1 MISIYASKMFQNS
14 PRKDKIKAA
23 LESPINIE
31 LVKQLEEYLDE
42 EFIPA
47 EPVHTEP
54 KESAPTSDTNRPA
67 SKPKASPRA
76 GGGYSSPSLAAKYN
90 DKLDTEPASDIEPD
104 TNESAADTT
113 ADTTSD
119 VATDNNTEAAVHVN
133 KQPVMSGTCIQL
145 SSIVNDIKSILNIRA
160 ELAGVERVAF
170 KGDDEIWVYYS
181 DDINLNNIMSSV
193 IETLNAGG
201 FAYLEF
207 NRLARSDN
215 AIVFT
220 FNAADTEAVVD
231 PIAQEDE

>member
-76 GGGYSSPSLAAKYN
+76 GGGGGHSSPSLAAKYS
-90 DKLDTEPASDIEPD
+90 DKLDAEPAPDIEPD
-104 TNESAADTT
+104 INEPA

-119 VATDNNTEAAVHVN
+119 TASDTNTEAATQIN

-145 SSIVNDIKSILNIRA
+145 PTIVNDIKSILNIRA

-170 KGDDEIWVYYS
+170 KGEDEIWVYYS

-220 FNAADTEAVVD
+220 FNTADTEAVVD
-231 PIAQEDE
+231 PITQEDE